1 MLYEMLWYFAD
12 TSRCVKIQK
21 SLGRFKYLYYICS
34 VYKLIQVMLGIKNK
48 EEILTG
54 KNVDVLY
61 EEYKKRYGE
70 PSVKSIA

>member
-1 MLYEMLWYFAD
+1 
-12 TSRCVKIQK
+12 
-21 SLGRFKYLYYICS
+21 
-34 VYKLIQVMLGIKNK
+34 MLGIKNK
-48 EEILTG
+48 EKILTG

>member
-1 MLYEMLWYFAD
+1 
-12 TSRCVKIQK
+12 
-21 SLGRFKYLYYICS
+21 
-34 VYKLIQVMLGIKNK
+34 MLGIKKK

-70 PSVKSIA
+70 PSVKNIA

>member
-1 MLYEMLWYFAD
+1 
-12 TSRCVKIQK
+12 
-21 SLGRFKYLYYICS
+21 
-34 VYKLIQVMLGIKNK
+34 MLGIKNK

-61 EEYKKRYGE
+61 EEYKKQRYGV

>member
-1 MLYEMLWYFAD
+1 
-12 TSRCVKIQK
+12 
-21 SLGRFKYLYYICS
+21 
-34 VYKLIQVMLGIKNK
+34 MLGIKNK

-70 PSVKSIA
+70 PFPLSLHHVG

>member
-1 MLYEMLWYFAD
+1 
-12 TSRCVKIQK
+12 
-21 SLGRFKYLYYICS
+21 
-34 VYKLIQVMLGIKNK
+34 MLGIKN
-48 EEILTG
+48 ITG